1 MISGINLSEQIE
13 YVLPDDKD
21 NPTVWKLGVLS
32 SFVMGQMA
40 EKGVQENKMAM
51 MFKVCQ
57 VGIKGW
63 TNLNGIEYSTVKEKV
78 YGADLDVVPIAI
90 LEKIPVTAIGQL
102 ALKILEINKITEEQ
116 RKN

>member
-1 MISGINLSEQIE
+1 MISGINLSQQVE
-13 YVLPDDKD
+13 YTLPDDKE
-21 NPTVWKLGVLS
+21 NPTIWKLGVIS
-32 SFVMGQMA
+32 SYLMGQMA
-40 EKGVQENKMAM
+40 EKGAEANKMEM

-63 TNLNGIEYSTVKEKV
+63 SNLAGIDYATVKQNIVGQEM
-78 YGADLDVVPIAI
+78 DVVPIAL

-102 ALKILEINKITEEQ
+102 ALKILEINKVTVEE